1 MPEMISNGAV
11 LRPRSALSAIAA
23 FLLPALS
30 ACGLHDKPKVERR
43 EAHQAPSV
51 TLAATD
57 PSRQKADSSA
67 PAPVVAPGVVEPW
80 DAQVALSAQEPG
92 WIDTILV
99 REGDVVRA
107 GQLLAVLSD
116 ASQRHAVDVAR
127 ADLIEAEAVHAK
139 QVRGTRDEELRQ
151 AEAELAAAAARATF
165 ARANAVR
172 VGRLRATG
180 GAPTNDIERIESEAI
195 VQAAVA
201 EQAVAR
207 LQALRH
213 GARRE
218 DREAVAARVSGARAR
233 VALAITAL
241 ERRRV
246 HAPRTGTVLLSR
258 FHAGEFYDPQKGA
271 LFALGDLSRLQV
283 RLEVDEIDAH
293 DIRVGTRTSVVS
305 DAGVPLASGTVVRLA
320 PSMGRRALSQ
330 ESPTARADV
339 RVREVFV
346 EVPSSG
352 TLVPGQRVW
361 GHTRRTQ
368 SAIVAS
374 AAART
379 TAGGVRP

>member
-1 MPEMISNGAV
+1 MLEIISMGARV
-11 LRPRSALSAIAA
+11 RPRVAYPALVAL
-23 FLLPALS
+23 LLPVMS

-43 EAHQAPSV
+43 DAHQTPAV
-51 TLAATD
+51 AIAATES
-57 PSRQKADSSA
+57 SRQKADSGA

-107 GQLLAVLSD
+107 GQIVAVLSD
-116 ASQRHAVDVAR
+116 AAQRHAVDAAR
-127 ADLIEAEAVHAK
+127 ADLMEAEAVQAK
-139 QVRGTRDEELRQ
+139 QVRGTREEELRQ
-151 AEAELAAAAARATF
+151 AEAEQAAAAARATF
-165 ARANAVR
+165 AKANAIR
-172 VGRLRATG
+172 VGRLRASG
-180 GAPTNDIERIESEAI
+180 GAATNDIERIETEAA
-195 VQAAVA
+195 VQAAMA
-201 EQAVAR
+201 EQSGAR
-207 LQALRH
+207 LQALRR

-233 VALAITAL
+233 VALAIAAL

-246 HAPRTGTVLLSR
+246 HAPRAGTVLLSR
-258 FHAGEFYDPQKGA
+258 FHAGEFYDPQQGA
-271 LFALGDLSRLQV
+271 LVALGDLSRLQV

-293 DIRVGTRTSVVS
+293 DLRVGARTSVVS
-305 DAGVPLASGTVVRLA
+305 DAGEPLASGTVVRLA

-346 EVPSSG
+346 EVPSSS

-361 GHTRRTQ
+361 GHTPRTQ
-368 SAIVAS
+368 RTIVAS
-374 AAART
+374 AAPRTARDG
-379 TAGGVRP
+379 ARP